1 MFYFGVDYYP
11 EHWPEER
18 WPIDAQLMAEA
29 GFNVV
34 RLAEFA
40 WSKMEPS
47 EGQFDFD
54 WLDRAI
60 SILHLQGIRVVLGT
74 PTASPPPWLM
84 SKSPQLFRVRED
96 GLRVTFGNRRE
107 YCPNHS
113 LYHDFTRRIVT
124 EMAEHYADHPAV
136 IGWQIDNEFG
146 DRCYCSTCAEK
157 FQTWLRSRYEALD
170 ELNQKWGTVFWSHIY
185 NDWTEIPVPLTTGGS
200 PNPGLALDFYRFC
213 SDSYVAYQQ
222 MQIDILRANCP
233 DHFITHNLMGFK
245 YDRLNYFDLARNL
258 DFVAWDNY
266 PRMQWTMETGV
277 DSSLSALSLDTM
289 RGLKA
294 KNIWVMEQ
302 QAGPGGWEM
311 LSVTP
316 RPGELRL
323 WAYQSI
329 AHGAD
334 AILFFRWRTARFG
347 TEQYWHGL
355 LDHDAHPGRRYEE
368 IKRMGAEIKEVGDEI
383 LGSQVKSPIAMTLSY
398 DSRFAFQIQ
407 PNNPRFSYPEHFHQ
421 IYRAI
426 YQHNVSIDVT
436 DPNADLSSYKI
447 VIAPALHLVTDA
459 IAENLKR
466 YVQAGGTL
474 LVTQRTGVKDESNT
488 VVNQRLPG
496 LLAEVCGVEVEDY
509 DSLSS
514 HMQNSL
520 EFTLPEL
527 TDAPCV
533 TVSLLCDILNPTSA
547 TVVAR
552 YTQDYYAGKPA
563 ITLNQFGAGRA
574 IYIGAVG
581 DAQLYDLLAKWLLDT
596 TGLQDAFATPPGVE
610 VTQRAQGDKHLR
622 FILNHNDSPQTI
634 HLESSCMN
642 LLNRK
647 QLKGDVQ
654 VDPFDVLI
662 LASSSPEQRIPLSS

>member
-1 MFYFGVDYYP
+1 MFNFGVDYYP

-18 WPIDAQLMAEA
+18 WPIDARLMAEA

-47 EGQFDFD
+47 DAQFDFD

-60 SILHLQGIRVVLGT
+60 AILQSHGLRVVIGT
-74 PTASPPPWLM
+74 PTASAPPWLM
-84 SKSPQLFRVRED
+84 RKSPELFRVRED

-107 YCPNHS
+107 YCPNHP
-113 LYHDFTRRIVT
+113 LYHEYTHRIVSK
-124 EMAEHYADHPAV
+124 MAEHYASHPTV

-146 DRCYCSTCAEK
+146 DRCYCPICAQK

-170 ELNQKWGTVFWSHIY
+170 ELNQKWGTIFWSHIY
-185 NDWTEIPVPLTTGGS
+185 NDWAEIPVPLTTGGS

-222 MQIDILRANCP
+222 LQIDILRATCP
-233 DHFITHNLMGFK
+233 AHFITHNLMGFN

-266 PRMQWTMETGV
+266 PRMQWTMEKGV
-277 DSSLSALSLDTM
+277 DPSVYALSLDTM
-289 RGLKA
+289 RGLKR

-311 LSVTP
+311 LSVMP

-323 WAYQSI
+323 WAYQAI

-334 AILFFRWRTARFG
+334 AIVFFRWRTARFG

-355 LDHDAHPGRRYEE
+355 LDHDARPSRRYEE
-368 IKRMGAEIKEVGDEI
+368 IKRMGTEIKEVGDKI
-383 LGSQVKSPIAMTLSY
+383 FGSQVEAPVGMILSY
-398 DSRFAFQIQ
+398 DSRFALQIQ
-407 PNNPRFSYPEHFHQ
+407 PNNPRFHYPEHFHQ
-421 IYRAI
+421 LYRAF
-426 YQHNVSIDVT
+426 YQQHTAMDVIA
-436 DPNADLSSYKI
+436 PYADLSSYKL
-447 VIAPALHLVTDA
+447 VIAPALHLVTEA

-466 YVQAGGTL
+466 YVEAGGTL
-474 LVTQRTGVKDESNT
+474 VVTQRTGVKDEANT

-496 LLAEVCGVEVEDY
+496 LLAEICGVEVEEY

-520 EFTLPEL
+520 QFIIPEL
-527 TDAPCV
+527 MEAPCV
-533 TVSLLCDILNPTSA
+533 NVGILCDILKPVTA
-547 TVVAR
+547 TVVAQ
-552 YTQDYYAGKPA
+552 YTEDYYARKPA
-563 ITLNQFGAGRA
+563 ITVNRYGAGNTV
-574 IYIGAVG
+574 YVGAVG
-581 DAQLYDLLAKWLLDT
+581 DSQLYNILAEWLLNT
-596 TGLQDAFATPPGVE
+596 TGLQNSFTTPAGVE
-610 VTQRAQGDKHLR
+610 VSQRTNGHTSLH
-622 FILNHNDSPQTI
+622 FILNHNDSSQTVY
-634 HLESSCMN
+634 LERSYTN
-642 LLNRK
+642 LLDGTE
-647 QLKGDVQ
+647 LTGDVQ
-654 VDPFDVLI
+654 VAPFDVLI
-662 LASSSPEQRIPLSS
+662 LDPLDQ

>member
-18 WPIDAQLMAEA
+18 WTTDARLMAEA
-29 GFNVV
+29 GLNVV

-47 EGQFDFD
+47 DGQYNFD

-60 SILHLQGIRVVLGT
+60 SILQSHDIKVVLGT

-84 SKSPQLFRVRED
+84 SKNPELFRVNED
-96 GLRVTFGNRRE
+96 GHRLTFGNRRE
-107 YCPNHS
+107 YCPNNS
-113 LYHDFTRRIVT
+113 LYHEYTQRIVT
-124 EMAEHYADHPAV
+124 KMAEQYADHPAV

-146 DRCYCSTCAEK
+146 DRCYCSTCAQK
-157 FQTWLRSRYEALD
+157 FQTWLRSRYEAID

-185 NDWTEIPVPLTTGGS
+185 NDWTEIPLPLTTGGS

-222 MQIDILRANCP
+222 VQIDILRAKCP
-233 DHFITHNLMGFK
+233 GHFITHNLMGFG
-245 YDRLNYFDLARNL
+245 YDRLNYFDLAHNL

-266 PRMQWTMETGV
+266 PRMQWTMEKGLEP
-277 DSSLSALSLDTM
+277 SSYALSLDTM
-289 RGLKA
+289 RGLKS

-311 LSVTP
+311 LSVNP

-334 AILFFRWRTARFG
+334 AIVFFRWRTARFG

-355 LDHDAHPGRRYEE
+355 LDHDSFPSRRYEE

-383 LGSQVKSPIAMTLSY
+383 LGSQVNSPVAMMLSY

-421 IYRAI
+421 IYRAF
-426 YQHNVSIDVT
+426 YQQHVSIDIT
-436 DPNADLSSYKI
+436 APNADLSSYKLI
-447 VIAPALHLVTDA
+447 IAPALHLVTD
-459 IAENLKR
+459 ITAENLKR

-474 LVTQRTGVKDESNT
+474 VVTQRTGVKDESNT

-514 HMQNSL
+514 HMRNSL
-520 EFTLPEL
+520 EFTIPEL
-527 TDAPCV
+527 AGGKYV
-533 TVSLLCDILNPTSA
+533 TVGVLCDILKPYSA

-552 YTQDYYAGKPA
+552 YSQDYYAGKPA
-563 ITLNQFGAGRA
+563 ITLNRFGAGRA

-581 DAQLYDLLAKWLLDT
+581 SAQLYDLLAKWLLDT
-596 TGLQDAFATPPGVE
+596 TGLQDTIATPDRVE
-610 VTQRAQGDKHLR
+610 VTERTQGDKCLH
-622 FILNHNDSPQTI
+622 FVLNHNDSLQTI
-634 HLESSCMN
+634 HLERSYMN
-642 LLNRK
+642 LLNRT
-647 QLKGDVQ
+647 QLEGEVQ
-654 VDPFDVLI
+654 VNPFDVLI
-662 LASSSPEQRIPLSS
+662 LVSSRLEQKMPLSS